1 MDLFLLILLFSFGF
15 IISLQDIKTEKVSN
29 KLIIVGL
36 LLGTLCYSLQ
46 AIFGLF
52 YKNVNLPALNAM
64 LINIT
69 VSWLVAFCIWY
80 FGFWAAGDAKVFML
94 FSFLL
99 PLKYYGKESI
109 IPFFPSLVILIN
121 SFLFVIVYISIGAI
135 LKGIK
140 TLNFYCIDLLNK
152 RIKVKE
158 EVRRYVAKTISLIPE
173 ILKNVLLFLC
183 IVIIFYLAN
192 EYFKAYGLIKLFLLI
207 AVAVSMRILTKIN
220 LKKIFIFSLLLF
232 FVAFLTTFFSN
243 KGHFELFSKVYK
255 STFGLAFIALALNV
269 VIQFLIRYQDERTI
283 DSQELVSNMI
293 LSEKT
298 IQKIGKFT
306 EISGEDFSLVDGIT
320 VSQAEQIKELGRNNN
335 DLRNIGI
342 VKTFPFVPFLFIGVI
357 ATIILKGNLLSR
369 VISFI
374 AQGLK

>member
-1 MDLFLLILLFSFGF
+1 MDLFFLILLFSLGS

-29 KLIIVGL
+29 KLIIAGL
-36 LLGTLCYSLQ
+36 LLGVLGYSLQ
-46 AIFGLF
+46 TILALF
-52 YKNVNLPALNAM
+52 YKNVNLPVLNVT

-69 VSWLVAFCIWY
+69 FSWLVAFCIWY

-99 PLKYYGKESI
+99 PLKYYGKENI
-109 IPFFPSLVILIN
+109 IPFFPSLVILVN
-121 SFLFVIVYISIGAI
+121 SFLFVIVYISIEAVF
-135 LKGIK
+135 KGIK
-140 TLNFYCIDLLNK
+140 ALNFYCVDLLNK
-152 RIKVKE
+152 RIKAKE
-158 EVRRYVAKTISLIPE
+158 EVRRYVSKTISSIPG
-173 ILKNVLLFLC
+173 IFKNVLLFLC
-183 IVIIFYLAN
+183 IIIVFYLAN
-192 EYFKAYGLIKLFLLI
+192 EYFKAYGFIKILLLI
-207 AVAVSMRILTKIN
+207 TVAASMRILTKIS

-232 FVAFLTTFFSN
+232 FVVFLTVFVSN
-243 KGHFELFSKVYK
+243 KGHFELFLKIYK
-255 STFGLAFIALALNV
+255 STFGLAFIVLALNV
-269 VIQFLIRYQDERTI
+269 VIQCLIRYQDERTI

-306 EISGEDFSLVDGIT
+306 VISGEDFSLVDGIT
-320 VSQAEQIKELGRNNN
+320 ASQAEQIKELGRNNN
-335 DLRNIGI
+335 DFRNIGI

-357 ATIILKGNLLSR
+357 ATIILKGNLLSK